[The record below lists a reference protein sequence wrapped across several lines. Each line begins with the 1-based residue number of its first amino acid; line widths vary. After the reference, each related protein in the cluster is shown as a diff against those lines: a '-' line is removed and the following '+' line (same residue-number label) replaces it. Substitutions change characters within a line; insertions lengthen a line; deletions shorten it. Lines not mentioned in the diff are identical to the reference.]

1 MTQADIDSAVKAF
14 QLPAKPSVPQAD
26 VNAEA
31 VKEYEASD
39 VETASPSTVA
49 AEQTKPDE
57 DWFVLKKLKK
67 QLIRYKK
74 RNCNVCV

>member
-1 MTQADIDSAVKAF
+1 MSM
-14 QLPAKPSVPQAD
+14 LKPS
-26 VNAEA
+26 
-31 VKEYEASD
+31 KEYEASD

-67 QLIRYKK
+67 QLIRYKRETVMFVFEKNALFK
-74 RNCNVCV
+74 RKTSKNLLYI

>member
-1 MTQADIDSAVKAF
+1 MFSVTPRRSNLIGDLYIQHIKAFKPKALTQADIDS
-14 QLPAKPSVPQAD
+14 
-26 VNAEA
+26 A

-57 DWFVLKKLKK
+57 DWFVFEE
-67 QLIRYKK
+67 
-74 RNCNVCV
+74 VEEAAH